1 MAPSV
6 CLVTTRNRQVDT
18 GIDCTTMFVGGTLVD
33 KNAKGA
39 MAVNV
44 RGPYSDVPAG
54 VVWGRG
60 RPQLR
65 LPRL

>member
-18 GIDCTTMFVGGTLVD
+18 GIDFTTMFVGGTLVD

-44 RGPYSDVPAG
+44 RGP
-54 VVWGRG
+54 
-60 RPQLR
+60 
-65 LPRL
+65 